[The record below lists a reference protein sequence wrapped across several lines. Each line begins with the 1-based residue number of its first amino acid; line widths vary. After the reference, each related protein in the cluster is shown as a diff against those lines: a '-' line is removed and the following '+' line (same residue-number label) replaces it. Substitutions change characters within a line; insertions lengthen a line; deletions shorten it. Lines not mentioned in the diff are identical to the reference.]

1 MTIRELEKLLQNRE
15 GPNLEFKAKSSFSD
29 DELFDYCA
37 ALANEGGGFLIF
49 GIDNTSRSVVGTNL
63 FHSTLQNYPGRILNA
78 IDVRVKTEELS
89 HPKGRVV
96 VFRIPSRPK
105 GRPIQSRGKYTYP
118 MRAGESLM
126 EMDQE
131 TLRVIFIEVDDDFSS
146 KIVSDFSL
154 NDLDQ
159 KALEQMKRLLELRNS
174 SYSQKT
180 DEEILKALEL
190 LSGDKLNYGA
200 LILLGKKEKID
211 QLLPGAEIIFEWR
224 QEPNK
229 IPHDFRREWREPFL
243 KIFDDVWRAV
253 SDRNTRVPLQEGLIQ
268 REVLVFNELAIREA
282 ILNAITHR
290 DYTIVSQSVFIK
302 ANPGSLL
309 ISSPGGFLPGITP
322 ENVLEKQA
330 WRNRRIAE
338 VFQKLGLVE
347 RSGQGMDQIFESTI
361 RDGKGLPDLS
371 DSDSSQVILK
381 IPARIQDKNFILFLE
396 KVSSEKQIT
405 FSFEEIYQLELLREQ
420 KTLSEFRFK
429 ERFLELGII
438 EKIGRTSGTKYML
451 SHKYYSYEEKPGV
464 YTRIKGITRE
474 HKKQLILEHI
484 KREGHGKMQEFID
497 IFPEVKPS
505 DITNFLQ
512 ELKREKLI
520 FVEGKTNNAVW
531 KLVNKDDSK

>member
-1 MTIRELEKLLQNRE
+1 MTVQELEKLLQDRE
-15 GPNLEFKAKSSFSD
+15 GQNLEFKAKSSFSD

-49 GIDNTSRSVVGTNL
+49 GIDNASRSVVGTNL

-78 IDVRVKTEELS
+78 IDVRVKTEELL

-96 VFRIPSRPK
+96 IFKIPSRPK

-154 NDLDQ
+154 SDLDQ
-159 KALEQMKRLLELRNS
+159 KALEQMKRLLQLRNS

-190 LSGDKLNYGA
+190 LSDDGLNYGA

-224 QEPNK
+224 QELNK
-229 IPHDFRREWREPFL
+229 IPHDFRKEWREPFL
-243 KIFDDVWRAV
+243 KVFDDVWKAV
-253 SDRNTRVPLQEGLIQ
+253 SDRNTRIPFQEGLIQ
-268 REVLVFNELAIREA
+268 REVLAFNEQAVREA
-282 ILNAITHR
+282 VLNAITHR
-290 DYTIVSQSVFIK
+290 DYTVISQSVFIK
-302 ANPGSLL
+302 ANPIYLL
-309 ISSPGGFLPGITP
+309 VVSPGSFLPGITP
-322 ENVLEKQA
+322 DNVLEKQA

-361 RDGKGLPDLS
+361 RDGKGIPDLS
-371 DSDSSQVILK
+371 ASDSSQVALK
-381 IPARIQDKNFILFLE
+381 IPARVQDKNFILFLE
-396 KVSSEKQIT
+396 KIGREKQII
-405 FSFEEIYQLELLREQ
+405 FSFPEIYQLELLRE
-420 KTLSEFRFK
+420 KRSLSELNFK

-438 EKIGRTSGTKYML
+438 EKIGRTSGIKYML
-451 SHKYYSYEEKPGV
+451 AHRYYEYEERPGL
-464 YTRIKGITRE
+464 YTRIKGLSRE
-474 HKKQLILEHI
+474 HKKELILEHMR
-484 KREGHGKMQEFID
+484 REGKGVKKDFKD
-497 IFPEVKPS
+497 AFPDLKIS
-505 DITNFLQ
+505 DISNFLQ
-512 ELKREKLI
+512 ELKND
-520 FVEGKTNNAVW
+520 GKIERIGSDRAGYW
-531 KLVNKDDSK
+531 KLVEN

>member
-1 MTIRELEKLLQNRE
+1 MTIQELEKLLQEHERE
-15 GPNLEFKAKSSFSD
+15 NLEFKNKSSFSD
-29 DELFDYCA
+29 NELFDYCA
-37 ALANEGGGFLIF
+37 ALANEGGGYLIF
-49 GIDNTSRSVVGTNL
+49 GIDNKKRSVIGTKL
-63 FHSTLQNYPGRILNA
+63 FLGTLQGYPGRILNA
-78 IDVRVKTEELS
+78 IDVKVRGEELL

-96 VFRIPSRPK
+96 IFQVPSRPK
-105 GRPIQSRGKYTYP
+105 GRPVRSRGNLTYP
-118 MRAGESLM
+118 MRAGESLT

-146 KIVSDFSL
+146 KIVPGFAL
-154 NDLDQ
+154 EDLD
-159 KALEQMKRLLELRNS
+159 KEALGQMKRLLQLRNS

-180 DEEILKALEL
+180 EEEILKALEL
-190 LSGDKLNYGA
+190 LSNDELNYGA

-224 QEPNK
+224 QESSK

-243 KIFDDVWRAV
+243 KIFDDVWKTV
-253 SDRNTRVPLQEGLIQ
+253 SDRNIRVPLQEGLIQ
-268 REVLVFNELAIREA
+268 REILAFNELAIREA
-282 ILNAITHR
+282 ILNAVTHR
-290 DYTIVSQSVFIK
+290 DYTVVSQSVFIK

-309 ISSPGGFLPGITP
+309 IISPGGFLPGITP

-371 DSDSSQVILK
+371 DSDSSQVVLK
-381 IPARIQDKNFILFLE
+381 IPARVQDKNFILFLE
-396 KVSSEKQIT
+396 KVSREKQII

-420 KTLSEFRFK
+420 KTLSELRFK

-438 EKIGRTSGTKYML
+438 EKIGRTSGKKYML
-451 SHKYYSYEEKPGV
+451 AHRYYEYEERPGL
-464 YTRIKGITRE
+464 YTRIKGLSRE

-484 KREGHGKMQEFID
+484 KREGHGKMHEFVD
-497 IFPEVKPS
+497 IFPELKPS

-512 ELKREKLI
+512 ELKREELI

-531 KLVNKDDSK
+531 KLVNKGDSK